1 MKFPLPGFEPPEEA
15 DNPYEGLLQEFVSG
29 VSSPIRKFYEEH
41 PNAIILGTEV
51 EKDADGEYKLIIN
64 AIEPTE

>member
-1 MKFPLPGFEPPEEA
+1 MKFPLEGIPPQPEEEPTPSFS
-15 DNPYEGLLQEFVSG
+15 DYTRK
-29 VSSPIRKFYEEH
+29 IYKKFYEDH

-64 AIEPTE
+64 AIEPQGDG